1 LIGGPVELAPI
12 LGQYRDQLLADPRFQ
27 RVATFAE
34 QKQALWSITSCRTLA
49 CGEIKVY
56 CPQCRQ
62 YAWFFH
68 SCGHRS
74 CPRCQHHETSRWLRR
89 QIQKLLPVDYFL
101 VTFTLPA
108 QLRALARTFPQ
119 TVFNL
124 MFWAAAHTLQNAAL
138 NPKYFGGLIG
148 FTGVLH
154 THSRRLDF
162 HPHIH
167 FIVPGLAFRSQTG
180 ICVHTRNP
188 YLIPEQVLGSLFKGK
203 LLSGLKELGYYFNT
217 ALYRIEWV
225 VDCEFSGRGESALK
239 YLSRY
244 LYRGVISEKNIL
256 SHHNRKVSFRYQDR
270 ATGNWL
276 IRTLDGIEFARLLL
290 QHTLPKS
297 FRRVR
302 DYGFLHGNAKK
313 TLARI
318 QLLLKPKLKDQ
329 PPSQRPAFKCPCC
342 GNPVVIIAI
351 GVFRTRVLTRN
362 RSPPQ
367 VTHQAFMLD

>member
-1 LIGGPVELAPI
+1 VELAPI
-12 LGQYRDQLLADPRFQ
+12 LDQYYDQLIADPKIQ
-27 RVATFAE
+27 HSATFRE
-34 QKQALWSITSCRTLA
+34 QKRAIQAMIACRTSVY
-49 CGEIKVY
+49 GEIKVF
-56 CPQCRQ
+56 CPHCHQVS
-62 YAWFFH
+62 YYFH

-74 CPRCQHHETSRWLRR
+74 CPKCQHYETSRWLGR
-89 QIQKLLPVDYFL
+89 QTLKLLPVDYYL

-108 QLRALARTFPQ
+108 QLRALARAFPKV
-119 TVFNL
+119 VFN
-124 MFWAAAHTLQNAAL
+124 MIFQAASEALRDAAL
-138 NPKYFGGLIG
+138 NLKYFGGLIG

-162 HPHIH
+162 HPHVH
-167 FIVPGLAFRSQTG
+167 FVVPGLAFKSQTG

-188 YLIPEQVLGSLFKGK
+188 YLIPEQVLGRLFKGK
-203 LLSGLKELGYYFNT
+203 LLSGLKELGYYFHT

-225 VDCEFSGRGESALK
+225 VDCQFSGRGESALK

-256 SHHNRKVSFRYQDR
+256 SHHNSKVSFRYQDSE
-270 ATGNWL
+270 TGNWQT
-276 IRTLDGIEFARLLL
+276 RTLPGVDFVRLLL
-290 QHTLPKS
+290 QHTLPKG

-329 PPSQRPAFKCPCC
+329 QPPKRPAFKCPCC
-342 GNPVVIIAI
+342 GNPMVIIAMA
-351 GVFRTRVLTRN
+351 VFRTRLPTRN
-362 RSPPQ
+362 RSPPSD
-367 VTHQAFMLD
+367 TNQAFMLD